1 MGLSGIGGSKV
12 METVFIYGVLL
23 FVTAAL
29 VIQSVMFY
37 RMYSSNLKK
46 EQPKLDTESKEW
58 IAFVDLFKDNKIH
71 EGYIV
76 SYFDKTEEFMLHFIG
91 FGTSH
96 GYHKDKFLLG
106 DVWFECDGI
115 CGYDGDEEE
124 YGRVASYDLNIDNII
139 GITPIEE
146 YFGRYGDTD
155 NEHYVTCT
163 LKNGNKVEIIFN
175 YKDEK

>member
-76 SYFDKTEEFMLHFIG
+76 SYFDKTEEFMLHFNESG
-91 FGTSH
+91 SSH
-96 GYHKDKFLLG
+96 DYYKGKYLLKNLY
-106 DVWFECDGI
+106 F
-115 CGYDGDEEE
+115 E
-124 YGRVASYDLNIDNII
+124 YGDMEDFYGEEVPARMASYSLDVENIVDVSQIKAYL
-139 GITPIEE
+139 GE
-146 YFGRYGDTD
+146 YRSTD
-155 NEHYVTCT
+155 NERYVILT
-163 LKNGNKVEIIFN
+163 LKTGNKVQLIFD